1 MRSGHDDSYHD
12 FGIFGMHYSTRLFY
26 TSGTFQKMQLLP
38 SFPISTRFPNPAS
51 TGLVRVRKHKDC
63 HPKLKIEDFGGLP
76 PQYCK
81 KTPDWRWLHL
91 ISCDWSSRYNMNL
104 RNHHQPAPIQK
115 WYSGYSCMDIIP
127 AELHSTCEG
136 RLSSLFPPNDNRCFT
151 TWWVDQPYIG
161 DGHPTF
167 NRESLYLSSHN
178 HEVKNG
184 SLQ

>member
-1 MRSGHDDSYHD
+1 MILQDSL
-12 FGIFGMHYSTRLFY
+12 IPPV
-26 TSGTFQKMQLLP
+26 LLP

-81 KTPDWRWLHL
+81 KKLIGDDFIWYHVTGHL
-91 ISCDWSSRYNMNL
+91 VITWIL

-115 WYSGYSCMDIIP
+115 WIQWIQYDNIIP

-151 TWWVDQPYIG
+151 TWWVDQSYIG

-167 NRESLYLSSHN
+167 HRESLYLSSHN